1 MLLGAQLNKKCIM
14 VTNNSENVKNKN
26 IRIRIPQIT
35 LGELDAKA
43 KTYGLTRNAL
53 ILVLINQYLNGQ
65 IEIKL

>member
-1 MLLGAQLNKKCIM
+1 M
-14 VTNNSENVKNKN
+14 VTNNSENVKNKD

-35 LGELDAKA
+35 LEELDVKA

-53 ILVLINQYLNGQ
+53 ILVLINQYLKGQ

>member
-1 MLLGAQLNKKCIM
+1 MG
-14 VTNNSENVKNKN
+14 TNNSENVKNKD

-35 LGELDAKA
+35 LEELDAKA

-53 ILVLINQYLNGQ
+53 ILVLINQYLKGQ

>member
-53 ILVLINQYLNGQ
+53 
-65 IEIKL
+65 